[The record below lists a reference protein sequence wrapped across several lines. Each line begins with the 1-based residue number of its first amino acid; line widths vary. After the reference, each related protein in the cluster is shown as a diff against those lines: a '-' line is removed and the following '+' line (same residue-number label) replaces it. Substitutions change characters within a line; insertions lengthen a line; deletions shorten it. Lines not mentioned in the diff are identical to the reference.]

1 MRKFLKIKTMK
12 RQLIF
17 MLLLLFVGIGCSDK
31 KNTQTTLDKKNIENT
46 NVDSVEN
53 LKIRTQKPFES
64 KQENE
69 LTESELEEFEYYNKK
84 AQKCNSTKTYRK
96 FVTIGTDTVFFK
108 TDTNTFIFKIDVG
121 NITDRDY
128 FILPYPLR
136 KQVKIQD
143 LYGGCPIYSI
153 AVLCEKNN
161 LIAILAWMEGECY
174 SPDMLLVFEKPTGIL
189 LAFEVIAENDYCYE
203 YTKQNTITLK
213 NDSLIVYEVIDN
225 YHVES
230 GYLHNEYKNCF
241 IVNADGGIEKK
252 ELMSAPDEFQNS
264 QVDSTDQSVL
274 HFFELMSLIPDG
286 CMGKCGVDWNIFD
299 RKSMLYY
306 NIEYG
311 LLIKS
316 HPQMRSINYSKY
328 NLEVNF
334 GKTVSN
340 FHLYQ
345 AADGR
350 EFLTI
355 STVDSSLVTS
365 RLATYQYNDSQFVEI
380 NDFFPTSLSQDGAV
394 FKSFLFDGDRLTIN
408 RFVKSTSQTDMLKY
422 EFDKSKGVM
431 VDCQP

>member
-1 MRKFLKIKTMK
+1 MRKFPKIKTMK

-46 NVDSVEN
+46 NVDSVDN

-69 LTESELEEFEYYNKK
+69 LTESELEESEYYNKK

-121 NITDRDY
+121 NITDRDN
-128 FILPYPLR
+128 FILPYTLR
-136 KQVKIQD
+136 KQVKSWWRG
-143 LYGGCPIYSI
+143 YPIYSI
-153 AVLCEKNN
+153 AVLCEKND
-161 LIAILAWMEGECY
+161 LIAIFAWMEGECY
-174 SPDMLLVFEKPTGIL
+174 SPDLLLVFEKSTGIL
-189 LAFEVIAENDYCYE
+189 SAFEVIAENDYCFE

-225 YHVES
+225 YHVEE
-230 GYLHNEYKNCF
+230 GYTHYEYKNCF
-241 IVNADGGIEKK
+241 IVKSDGGIEKK
-252 ELMSAPDEFQNS
+252 ELLSVLDKFENGH
-264 QVDSTDQSVL
+264 VDSSDQSAM
-274 HFFELMSLIPDG
+274 HFFKLMSLISDV
-286 CMGKCGVDWNIFD
+286 CLEKCDVEWNDSD
-299 RKSMLYY
+299 RKSMLYQ
-306 NIEYG
+306 NAEYG
-311 LLIKS
+311 LLVKS
-316 HPQMRSINYSKY
+316 HPQMRSINYSNN
-328 NLEVNF
+328 NLEVDF
-334 GKTVSN
+334 SKSFSN